1 MRISEAERLFNE
13 EVREKK
19 RAGIGVFSRA
29 SRRGYVGKMFFPYEL
44 ASRKEK
50 SKHKRA
56 GKVMTTNLFD
66 KILPAAEF
74 DQLEEYEQRNRM
86 AYWRN
91 TYTTN
96 EIKKEM
102 GTSGTKFY
110 ALLEKLGIPKD
121 GQKTSARKGAVT
133 KKTKVE
139 GSKEKDLAKK
149 AAKALAAMKP
159 PAKVE
164 TPAEVPAAP
173 QEPKEAPPQLLIL
186 KGLNIAYNGDY
197 TSDEIRRLL
206 KKLDI
211 LLEGEPDRFQIELKI
226 MQR

>member
-121 GQKTSARKGAVT
+121 GQKTRSGHEKNKSRRIQRKGPRQESSKSASSYET
-133 KKTKVE
+133 ACQGRNTSR
-139 GSKEKDLAKK
+139 GSSSATRAKRS
-149 AAKALAAMKP
+149 AAAATHFKR
-159 PAKVE
+159 
-164 TPAEVPAAP
+164 
-173 QEPKEAPPQLLIL
+173 L
-186 KGLNIAYNGDY
+186 KYSL
-197 TSDEIRRLL
+197 
-206 KKLDI
+206 
-211 LLEGEPDRFQIELKI
+211 
-226 MQR
+226 